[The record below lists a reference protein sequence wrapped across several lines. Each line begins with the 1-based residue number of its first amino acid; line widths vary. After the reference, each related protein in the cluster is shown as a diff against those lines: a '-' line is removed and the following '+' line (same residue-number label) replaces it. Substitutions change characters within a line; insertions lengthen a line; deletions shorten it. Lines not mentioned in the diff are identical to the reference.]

1 MRQFD
6 PNYAYLDFSLLL
18 FAVSAGLAIALPNRR
33 RTLVMAGL
41 LAAPAG
47 ALDVFFIPAYWNPTT
62 ILGTRVGPED
72 FIFSYAVGS
81 LSCLLAF
88 GRTLHDRVLPRPA
101 VFAWRRYAATVLG
114 FTSWLAAST
123 TAGLAVMPAA
133 IAGMTAI
140 GSYLSWQRREVA
152 LAGMRGAVGFGSLYL
167 GALLLACACWPQLA
181 GEWAGVESS
190 GARLLGVPSGELVW
204 AVVYGWTYPAFFS
217 SVAWVRQPAIRAWPG
232 GARHGYGLV
241 PDPGPEHFR

>member
-18 FAVSAGLAIALPNRR
+18 FAVSAGLAIALPSRR
-33 RTLVMAGL
+33 RALVAAGL

-62 ILGTRVGPED
+62 IFGTTVGPED

-88 GRTLHDRVLPRPA
+88 GRTLHDGVLPRPA
-101 VFAWRRYAATVLG
+101 AFAWRRYAATVSG
-114 FTSWLAAST
+114 FTLWLAAST
-123 TAGLAVMPAA
+123 TAGLAVMPSA

-140 GSYLSWQRREVA
+140 GSYLSWQRREVT
-152 LAGMRGAVGFGSLYL
+152 LAGVRGSACFGSLYL
-167 GALLLACACWPQLA
+167 GALLLAFAHWPQLA

-190 GARLLGVPSGELVW
+190 GARLFGVPSGELAW

-217 SVAWVRQPAIRAWPG
+217 SVACARQPAICAWPG
-232 GARHGYGLV
+232 GARHGCGLV
-241 PDPGPEHFR
+241 PDAGPEHVR